1 MNCLYSF
8 MSRFW
13 ATDGRFVDMVELVVL
28 YETLIWGHDACLML
42 SRVTRCVL
50 M

>member
-13 ATDGRFVDMVELVVL
+13 ATDGRLPDMVYGTFVVV
-28 YETLIWGHDACLML
+28 
-42 SRVTRCVL
+42 SVL
-50 M
+50 EVRR